1 MPTLSRRPW
10 RLHGRANRGCSTWS
24 ALPAVSATTAS
35 GPKKATCSG
44 PCASFAFT
52 ARCRSYWGTKDV
64 STTMI
69 YTHALNRGG
78 RGVKSPLDR
87 VTKNRNDIEL
97 RNVH

>member
-1 MPTLSRRPW
+1 
-10 RLHGRANRGCSTWS
+10 
-24 ALPAVSATTAS
+24 
-35 GPKKATCSG
+35 
-44 PCASFAFT
+44 
-52 ARCRSYWGTKDV
+52 
-64 STTMI
+64 MI